1 MRFIEDDVP
10 QHLLSSSCEPIEM
23 IETKCGSLCL
33 AYKVHALP
41 GSIISCQPGN
51 CIQCGLTFCLIW
63 QAHSAKSKQ
72 DLTAYERFDPPKLV
86 EVTSAIPNKPVVGKA
101 FKKDAKAVQAGSF
114 PSLGTPTRLLPHLV
128 SCLAAPLL
136 DCKTQQ
142 HTRQELTCATRLEM
156 TGAS

>member
-1 MRFIEDDVP
+1 
-10 QHLLSSSCEPIEM
+10 M
-23 IETKCGSLCL
+23 IL
-33 AYKVHALP
+33 
-41 GSIISCQPGN
+41 
-51 CIQCGLTFCLIW
+51 

-86 EVTSAIPNKPVVGKA
+86 EVTTAIPNKPVVGKA

-114 PSLGTPTRLLPHLV
+114 PSIRTPSRLLPHLV

-136 DCKTQQ
+136 DCKDQQ

-156 TGAS
+156 TCAS